1 MKVWDELKDIRWKG
15 KQVIEIRN
23 LIAKGDINNLFA
35 LQDILLKEN
44 IFLTQDEIRYYI
56 LKLRSLLLNKVME
69 IDLICNTCKEN
80 MIEVEVKFEDLI
92 YKNWDIGK
100 SIEVDGKILTSKIP
114 SRDIVIDR
122 DLPSVMY
129 NIHEM
134 NACLEGCDVEWMLDL
149 EMTKFKELEE
159 FYKKTRF
166 VFLPIVNATCIC
178 GKISKIMIDSLPNII
193 NEW

>member
-1 MKVWDELKDIRWKG
+1 MKIWDELKDIKWKG

-23 LIAKGDINNLFA
+23 LISRGDINNLFA

-56 LKLRSLLLNKVME
+56 LKLRSLLLDKVME
-69 IDLICNTCKEN
+69 INLICSTCKEN
-80 MIEVEVKFEDLI
+80 MIEMEVKFDDLI
-92 YKNWDIGK
+92 FKNWDIGK
-100 SIEVDGKILTSKIP
+100 SIEIDGRVLVSKIP
-114 SRDIVIDR
+114 LRDTVINR
-122 DLPSVMY
+122 ELPSVMY

-134 NACLEGCDVEWMLDL
+134 NACFENCDIEWMLDL
-149 EMTKFKELEE
+149 EMPKFKELED
-159 FYKKTRF
+159 FYKRTRF

>member
-114 SRDIVIDR
+114 SRDIVINR

>member
-1 MKVWDELKDIRWKG
+1 MKIWDELKDIKWKG

-23 LIAKGDINNLFA
+23 LINRGDINNLFA

-56 LKLRSLLLNKVME
+56 LKLRSLLLDKVME
-69 IDLICNTCKEN
+69 INLICNTCKEN
-80 MIEVEVKFEDLI
+80 MIEMEVKFDDLI
-92 YKNWDIGK
+92 FKNWDIGK
-100 SIEVDGKILTSKIP
+100 SIEIDGRVLVSKIP
-114 SRDIVIDR
+114 LRDTVINR
-122 DLPSVMY
+122 ELPSVMY

-134 NACLEGCDVEWMLDL
+134 NACFDNCDIEWMLDL
-149 EMTKFKELEE
+149 EMPKFKELED
-159 FYKKTRF
+159 FYKRTRF

-178 GKISKIMIDSLPNII
+178 GKVSKIMIDSLPNII